1 MTRCLILPILITL
14 LIWADARACMR
25 EQLDDRAIQWA
36 SLIVE
41 AKLTKID
48 DAQPLPTTQPGSAV
62 KEVLYHFQVQ
72 SMFDGIG
79 VAGDEIRVVRFLG
92 EPTAAGTPCAISL
105 DKSSVGK
112 SMILTLRKADQ
123 VTLPKNASIE
133 NAKEMFVLVHLAD
146 AKDYDANGRADL
158 KRQIGEVRKS
168 ESAVDD
174 KQIAQ
179 QVHAAAFAED
189 DTEANEAEEAIKQ
202 MGPKAI
208 PELQKVMPDAPP
220 AGKTRLKRLTE
231 ELTPP
236 MVAAESETP

>member
-1 MTRCLILPILITL
+1 MTRRLTLPVLMAL

-25 EQLDDRAIQWA
+25 GQLDDRAIQWA

-48 DAQPLPTTQPGSAV
+48 NAHPLPTTQPGPAV
-62 KEVLYHFQVQ
+62 KQVVYHFQVQ

-79 VAGDEIRVVRFLG
+79 GVGDEIKVVRFVG
-92 EPTAAGTPCAISL
+92 QASESPTSCAVSL
-105 DKSSVGK
+105 NKSSVGK
-112 SMILTLRKADQ
+112 SMILTLRKADE
-123 VTLPKNASIE
+123 VTLPKNASVE
-133 NAKEMFVLVHLAD
+133 TAKGTFVLVHIAD
-146 AKDYDANGRADL
+146 AKDYDANDRADL
-158 KRQIGEVRKS
+158 KRQIAEVRKS

-189 DTEANEAEEAIKQ
+189 DTEANEAEDAIKQ
-202 MGPKAI
+202 IGTKAI

-220 AGKTRLKRLTE
+220 AGKTRLKALLDD
-231 ELTPP
+231 LTPP
-236 MVAAESETP
+236 PVPIEQESK